1 VILLCEHEVGFLFV
15 FWGEE
20 MGKEGRV
27 TTWKKRKSRRF
38 DLCLPPYLCKEP
50 QSAKMGFCEL
60 FVEWVF
66 FAFFLAGMN
75 ITSV

>member
-1 VILLCEHEVGFLFV
+1 MILLCEHEVGFLFV

-27 TTWKKRKSRRF
+27 TTWEKKKNKSRRF
-38 DLCLPPYLCKEP
+38 DLCLPPYLCEEP

-66 FAFFLAGMN
+66 LPFSLQVC
-75 ITSV
+75 I